1 MIGRGAGDILG
12 PMAAMLILEG
22 TGPRA
27 EELAMKAGDE
37 TDVPVGFDPEFES
50 ATFDSDDLDDEELQ
64 RVVFAAL
71 DGIDP
76 DWRSHL
82 RVAD

>member
-1 MIGRGAGDILG
+1 
-12 PMAAMLILEG
+12 MLILEG

-27 EELAMKAGDE
+27 EELAMKASDE
-37 TDVPVGFDPEFES
+37 TDIPVGWDSGFES
-50 ATFDSDDLDDEELQ
+50 ATYDADDLDDAELQ
-64 RVVFAAL
+64 KVVFQAL

-82 RVAD
+82 RVVED

>member
-1 MIGRGAGDILG
+1 
-12 PMAAMLILEG
+12 MAAMLILEG

-37 TDVPVGFDPEFES
+37 TDIPVGWDSDFDS
-50 ATFDSDDLDDEELQ
+50 ATFDADDIDDQELQ
-64 RVVFAAL
+64 RVVFEAL
-71 DGIDP
+71 DAIDP
-76 DWRSHL
+76 EWRSEL